1 MKAGREHRVPLS
13 PAAVLI
19 LNQMRARRSN
29 ETDLVFPGA
38 KRGRPI
44 SDMAFSM
51 LYRRLETRVSTHGF
65 RTSFR
70 TWAAERT
77 DFPREVAEAAL
88 AHLFAG
94 PVERAY
100 QRTDFFQK
108 RRGLMDA
115 WAAYCGGDAGG
126 NVVALAWAGS

>member
-19 LNQMRARRSN
+19 LDEMRARRSN
-29 ETDLVFPGA
+29 EIDLVFPGA

-44 SDMAFSM
+44 SDMAFAM

-70 TWAAERT
+70 TWAAEQT
-77 DFPREVAEAAL
+77 DYSREVAEAAL
-88 AHLFAG
+88 AHLIGG

-108 RRGLMDA
+108 RRALMEA
-115 WAAYCGGDAGG
+115 WSAYCCGDAGK
-126 NVVALAWAGS
+126 VVRLATAS